1 MEKEIFTRYL
11 TYLLSFQTY
20 QIVSVLRNKYGKDK
34 VDSTVYYDNF
44 KSYIAKILLNTKAV
58 LFLGYINDNVIRDSP
73 NAIQR
78 FYSECPPIEI
88 CQHDIDTLKMTYD
101 DAPLIDF
108 LMDYRKEVKEGFYTL
123 ITYFCHYLKWLYNY
137 NCSEYSYFSELEIGL
152 GGEGCNRYISPMT
165 YVMYDKINIVQNEN
179 EDIQTTVYDYI
190 VVVPTMLGMIGAKD
204 FTTYS
209 NQTGILGTKM
219 SFTKDQLK
227 SGYIHSHR
235 EVGFGYGLRPTAH
248 CTGGENP
255 INDVVN
261 IIRIRQRKH
270 PWQAISRMEV
280 LNFAENLYIYLGVES
295 IQGGPWI
302 KIQNMSGGRN
312 LILSETTQWND
323 VYNLTSVRNS
333 SWKEKMKAIANNM
346 FMINKSK
353 HFVKFS
359 ISTTGISFAQCT
371 KDLAISFTNLL
382 YIVLK
387 NTTTYPS
394 FRDLT
399 FEASIK
405 EQIYEVSN
413 GDSSYEEEIKDCYF
427 TMCGNT
433 YTYKMID
440 DDDNENYCARIVK
453 LDTFMYLL
461 QYFKNYFY
469 YLIKN

>member
-1 MEKEIFTRYL
+1 MEKKIFTRYL
-11 TYLLSFQTY
+11 TYLLSLQSY

-44 KSYIAKILLNTKAV
+44 KSYIAKILLDTKAV
-58 LFLGYINDNVIRDSP
+58 LFLGYINDNVIKDSP

-78 FYSECPPIEI
+78 YYTECPPIEI
-88 CQHDIDTLKMTYD
+88 CQHDIDTLKMIYD

-123 ITYFCHYLKWLYNY
+123 IVYFCHYLRWLYNY
-137 NCSEYSYFSELEIGL
+137 DCSKYSYKSELEVGL
-152 GGEGCNRYISPMT
+152 RGGENRYVSPIV
-165 YVMYDKINIVQNEN
+165 YIMYDKIDIVQNEN
-179 EDIQTTVYDYI
+179 DKIRTTVYDYI
-190 VVVPTMLGMIGAKD
+190 IAVPTMLGMIGAKD
-204 FTTYS
+204 FATYT

-219 SFTKDQLK
+219 TFTKDQIR

-235 EVGFGYGLRPTAH
+235 ETGFGYGLKPTPH

-255 INDVVN
+255 INDVVQ
-261 IIRIRQRKH
+261 IIKVRQRKH
-270 PWQAISRMEV
+270 PWQKISRMEV

-302 KIQNMSGGRN
+302 KIQSMSGGHN
-312 LILSETTQWND
+312 ICISETVQWCD
-323 VYNLTSVRNS
+323 VYNSTGIWNS
-333 SWKEKMKAIANNM
+333 SWKEKIKSIANSM
-346 FMINKSK
+346 FMINKNK

-359 ISTTGISFAQCT
+359 VSTTGISFAQCA

-387 NTTTYPS
+387 DATTYPG

-405 EQIYEVSN
+405 EQIYEMS
-413 GDSSYEEEIKDCYF
+413 GRDSSYEEEIRGCYF
-427 TMCGNT
+427 IMCGNR

-440 DDDNENYCARIVK
+440 DNNELNCARIVK
-453 LDTFMYLL
+453 LDLFMYLL
-461 QYFKNYFY
+461 QYFKQGFY
-469 YLIKN
+469 SIIKN